1 MGENLSA
8 GYGQITGSNQ
18 HAPTVRR
25 GEREESREKKNGAH
39 AQTESANL
47 ILDVHKWNA
56 RAITT
61 NAEGGEKTVLNAMSP
76 VVCFVCS
83 LLIYMR

>member
-1 MGENLSA
+1 MGENLSV
-8 GYGQITGSNQ
+8 GYGQITGSNR
-18 HAPTVRR
+18 HALTVRR

-47 ILDVHKWNA
+47 VLDVHKGNA

-61 NAEGGEKTVLNAMSP
+61 NVENGKRL
-76 VVCFVCS
+76 C
-83 LLIYMR
+83 